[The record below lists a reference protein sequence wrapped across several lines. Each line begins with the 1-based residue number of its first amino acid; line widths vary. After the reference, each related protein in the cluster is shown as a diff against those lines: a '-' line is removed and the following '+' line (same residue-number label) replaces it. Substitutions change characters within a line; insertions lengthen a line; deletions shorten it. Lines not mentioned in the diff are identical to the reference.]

1 MVFDSN
7 DFVSEFF
14 PLEEGHEKAD
24 GTHVLTVS
32 HGSFM

>member
-14 PLEEGHEKAD
+14 LLEEQHQKAD
-24 GTHVLTVS
+24 GTYVLTVS